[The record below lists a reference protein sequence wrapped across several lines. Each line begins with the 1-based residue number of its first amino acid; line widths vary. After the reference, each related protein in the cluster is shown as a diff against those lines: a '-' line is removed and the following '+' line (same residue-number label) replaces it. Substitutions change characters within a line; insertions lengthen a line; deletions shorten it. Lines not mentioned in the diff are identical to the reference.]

1 MGSER
6 DGGREA
12 IQNCYPVAMKPPAG
26 RNAATTP
33 PTCPPRICAA
43 TAWWLAVTSG
53 WLVSRRRVCIGRCD
67 NVVRVSTACLQCKIK
82 RKSRRAQRGRF
93 CKVGITRRPIAG
105 RMLWG
110 RGRERRARAEGGESD
125 GVAAMPLVAQLRVCD
140 ANLKA
145 DTAVRNAT
153 CLQQRRIP
161 RSRFYRI
168 FYRAEGEG
176 GGRSE

>member
-1 MGSER
+1 MGGS
-6 DGGREA
+6 GGIRGRRKLRGDAESLPR
-12 IQNCYPVAMKPPAG
+12 CYQ
-26 RNAATTP
+26 AT
-33 PTCPPRICAA
+33 
-43 TAWWLAVTSG
+43 
-53 WLVSRRRVCIGRCD
+53 
-67 NVVRVSTACLQCKIK
+67 
-82 RKSRRAQRGRF
+82 RRAQRRRF
-93 CKVGITRRPIAG
+93 EGFGITRRPTAGSHVAG
-105 RMLWG
+105 RL
-110 RGRERRARAEGGESD
+110 RARRARAEGGESD
-125 GVAAMPLVAQLRVCD
+125 GVAAMQLVAQLRVCD